1 MSLKAEIISIGTEI
15 LLGEITD
22 TNAQYIASRLP
33 MLGIDLY
40 WISQVGDNKARIIE
54 VLERAW
60 QRSDI
65 IFITGGLGPTAD
77 DVTRESVAEMLGEK
91 MEIDPSLENTLR
103 ERFGRYGFKMPKSNL
118 KQATIIPAAK
128 SIPNPAGTAPGWWIE
143 KDGRIL
149 ITMPGPPRELN
160 VVWQETVQPRLEQ
173 RAESVLV
180 SRTFKTF
187 GYSEGGAGEMVAD
200 MLAASNPTLGIYA
213 KPDGIHLRLAA
224 KAKTREEAEK
234 MLAVG
239 EAGIRTIMQD
249 HIWGVD
255 DDTLETMVGNLL
267 IEKGLTLAIMEDSSG
282 ETLAQAFSEIPG
294 SPAFFNG
301 GLLAGSDEAKLTFGV
316 SKDVISKDVT
326 GPELARSMAEAART
340 LLNADIGI
348 GTTGTEEA
356 SKDNPMGTTFI
367 GIADDGGSRAVS
379 RPRRRQYV
387 TSTILFE
394 LRESLLALD

>member
-1 MSLKAEIISIGTEI
+1 MKAEIISVGTEI

-33 MLGIDLY
+33 LLGIDLY

-54 VLERAW
+54 VLKRAW
-60 QRSDI
+60 ERSDI

-77 DVTRESVAEMLGEK
+77 DVTRESVSEMMGEA
-91 MEIDPSLENTLR
+91 MEIDPSLEKALR
-103 ERFGRYGFKMPKSNL
+103 ERFGRFGFEMPQSNL
-118 KQATIIPAAK
+118 KQATIIHSAE

-149 ITMPGPPRELN
+149 IIMPGPPRELN

-180 SRTFKTF
+180 PRVFKTF
-187 GYSEGGAGEMVAD
+187 GYSEGAVGEMVAD

-224 KAKTREEAEK
+224 KADTREEAEK
-234 MLAVG
+234 MLAEG
-239 EAGIRTIMQD
+239 EASIRAIMKD
-249 HIWGVD
+249 SIWGVD
-255 DDTLETMVGNLL
+255 DDTLEKIVGNLL
-267 IEKGLTLAIMEDSSG
+267 TEKGLTLAVMEDSG
-282 ETLAQAFSEIPG
+282 GGTLSPAFNEIPG
-294 SPAFFNG
+294 SSAFFKG
-301 GLLAGSDEAKLTFGV
+301 GLLASSDEAKLAFGV
-316 SKDVISKDVT
+316 SHAVLSKGPA
-326 GPELARSMAEAART
+326 GPEVVRAMAEAVRT
-340 LLNADIGI
+340 LLKADIGI
-348 GTTGTEEA
+348 GTTGTDEVTE
-356 SKDNPMGTTFI
+356 DNPMGTTFI
-367 GIADDGGSRAVS
+367 GIADAGGSRAVG

>member
-1 MSLKAEIISIGTEI
+1 MSLKAEIMSIGTEI

-33 MLGIDLY
+33 MMGIDLY

-54 VLERAW
+54 VLKRAW
-60 QRSDI
+60 ERSDI
-65 IFITGGLGPTAD
+65 IFVSGGLGPTAD
-77 DVTRESVAEMLGEK
+77 DVTRESIAEMLGEK
-91 MEIDPSLENTLR
+91 MEIDPSLEKVLR
-103 ERFGRYGFKMPKSNL
+103 GRFGRYGFEMPESNL
-118 KQATIIPAAK
+118 KQATVIPSAE

-143 KDGRIL
+143 KDGRTL

-160 VVWQETVQPRLEQ
+160 EVWQETVQPRLEQ

-180 SRTFKTF
+180 LRTFKTF

-224 KAKTREEAEK
+224 KASTREEAEK
-234 MLAVG
+234 MLAEG
-239 EAGIRTIMQD
+239 EASIRAIMQD

-255 DDTLETMVGNLL
+255 DDTLEKIVGNLL
-267 IEKGLTLAIMEDSSG
+267 IRKGLTLAIMEDSIG
-282 ETLAQAFSEIPG
+282 GTLTQAFNEIPG
-294 SPAFFNG
+294 SSAFFNG
-301 GLLAGSDEAKLTFGV
+301 GLLASSDEAKLTFGV
-316 SKDVISKDVT
+316 SKDIISKGIA
-326 GPELARSMAEAART
+326 GPEVALAMAEAART

-348 GTTGTEEA
+348 GTTGTE
-356 SKDNPMGTTFI
+356 SVTKDNPMGTTFI
-367 GIADDGGSRAVS
+367 GIADAGGSRAVS